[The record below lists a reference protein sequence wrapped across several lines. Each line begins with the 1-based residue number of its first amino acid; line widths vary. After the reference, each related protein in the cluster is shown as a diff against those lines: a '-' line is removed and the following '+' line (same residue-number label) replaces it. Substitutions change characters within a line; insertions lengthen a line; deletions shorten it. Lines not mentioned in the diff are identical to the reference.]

1 MAIDTA
7 NKRYS
12 MIGYDLPFVRVY
24 PVPDSA
30 ITSPDRQQF
39 VFKYSGIDF
48 SGQVAVTF
56 TPRLPLLG
64 VG

>member
-1 MAIDTA
+1 MAVDTA

-12 MIGYDLPFVRVY
+12 FIEIDLPFVRMFA
-24 PVPDSA
+24 VPDGTIDLA
-30 ITSPDRQQF
+30 DRQQF
-39 VFKYSGIDF
+39 LMKYSGISF
-48 SGQVAVTF
+48 SGGAAVF